1 MEPSPAAQAPNKD
14 SPFIPSPRRETGL
27 PGSIVKQVSPNG
39 PVYSVRMGLG
49 YRALAIRQPDCLLW
63 FWIGSHA
70 DYDKMLSRL

>member
-49 YRALAIRQPDCLLW
+49 YRALAIR
-63 FWIGSHA
+63 
-70 DYDKMLSRL
+70 